1 MFCKGRPRLK
11 AKVFHPFH
19 PDKKPNY
26 RTKHKSS
33 SRISVSRL
41 NKSSRFAILLNL
53 AAVVFRKVARID
65 PEKPEFV
72 SSEIEMHK
80 IKSDW
85 VNEGHRH
92 RRRR

>member
-1 MFCKGRPRLK
+1 M
-11 AKVFHPFH
+11 
-19 PDKKPNY
+19 
-26 RTKHKSS
+26 
-33 SRISVSRL
+33 SRL
-41 NKSSRFAILLNL
+41 NKSICDSVESCRRR
-53 AAVVFRKVARID
+53 VRKVARID